1 MSRFHEG
8 GIRALRKKTL
18 SDVELAGRRVLM
30 RVDFNVP
37 LSKRGD
43 VTDDT
48 RIRAALPSIDHIVD
62 GGASLVLMS
71 HLGRPKGQKN
81 PSMSLNVVAY
91 HLGGMI
97 DHPVKFVE
105 DCVGEEAEQM
115 ALSLQPGEIL
125 LLENL
130 RFHEEET
137 ANDAGFAKQ
146 LSRFGDLYANDAF
159 GTAHR
164 AHAST
169 EGVTHYFDE
178 RVAGFLMEKEL
189 ETLEGL
195 LADPDSP
202 FVALLGGAKV
212 SGKIGV
218 IENLLDRVDRILIGG
233 GMAYTFFKAVGL
245 DVGASLV
252 DEESLELCRRVMDR
266 SAGGDGKKIFLP
278 VDTVVAKGI
287 DDDSDMKT
295 VSTGDM
301 PEDLTGVDI
310 GKKTVEVFSGELAK
324 AKTIFWNGPMGV
336 FEEPS
341 FAEGTKRIA
350 RTVAEMTGRGAK
362 TVVGGGDSVAALGQ
376 LRLKDKITHVST
388 GGGASL
394 ELLEGKKLPGVE
406 ALSDRT

>member
-1 MSRFHEG
+1 M
-8 GIRALRKKTL
+8 RKKTL
-18 SDVELAGRRVLM
+18 KDVELAGRRVLM

-48 RIRAALPSIDHIVD
+48 RIRAALPSIDYIVE

-71 HLGRPKGQKN
+71 HLGRPKGKRN
-81 PSMSLNVVAY
+81 PAMSLNVAAY
-91 HLGGMI
+91 HLGGLI

-105 DCVGEEAEQM
+105 DCIGEEAERAAQ
-115 ALSLQPGEIL
+115 SLKPGEIL

-137 ANDAGFAKQ
+137 ANDPGFSEK

-169 EGVTHYFDE
+169 EGVTHHFDE
-178 RVAGFLMEKEL
+178 RVAGFLMEKEI

-195 LADPDSP
+195 LTEPERP

-218 IENLLDRVDRILIGG
+218 IENLLNRVDRILIGG

-245 DVGASLV
+245 EVGTSLV
-252 DEESLELCRRVMDR
+252 DDESLELCRKVMER
-266 SAGGDGKKIFLP
+266 ASGGEEKKIFLP

-287 DDDSDMKT
+287 DDESDMKT

-301 PEDLTGVDI
+301 PDDLMGVDI
-310 GKKTVEVFSGELAK
+310 GKKTIDVFGDELAR

-350 RTVAEMTGRGAK
+350 RSVAEMTDRGVR

-376 LRLKDKITHVST
+376 LRLKEKITHVST

>member
-1 MSRFHEG
+1 M
-8 GIRALRKKTL
+8 RKKTL
-18 SDVELAGRRVLM
+18 KDVELAGRRVLM

-37 LSKRGD
+37 LSKGGD
-43 VTDDT
+43 ITDDT
-48 RIRAALPSIDHIVD
+48 RIRAALPSIDYIVE

-71 HLGRPKGQKN
+71 HLGRPKGRKN
-81 PSMSLNVVAY
+81 PAMSLDVVAY
-91 HLGGMI
+91 HLGGLI
-97 DHPVKFVE
+97 DHPVKFAG
-105 DCVGEEAEQM
+105 DCIGEEAERVAQ
-115 ALSLQPGEIL
+115 SLKPGEIL

-137 ANDAGFAKQ
+137 SNDARFAEE

-169 EGVTHYFDE
+169 EGVTRYFDE

-195 LADPDSP
+195 LADPDRP

-245 DVGASLV
+245 EVGNSLV
-252 DEESLELCRRVMDR
+252 DGESLELCRKIMER
-266 SAGGDGKKIFLP
+266 ATEGEQKKIFLP

-301 PEDLTGVDI
+301 PEDLMGVDI
-310 GKKTVEVFSGELAK
+310 GSKTIDVFGSELAR

-336 FEEPS
+336 FEEPG

-350 RTVAEMTGRGAK
+350 RAVAEMTERSAR

-376 LRLKDKITHVST
+376 LRLKEKITHVST

-406 ALSDRT
+406 ALSDRA

>member
-1 MSRFHEG
+1 
-8 GIRALRKKTL
+8 LRKKTL
-18 SDVELAGRRVLM
+18 RDVELAGRRVLM
-30 RVDFNVP
+30 RVDFNIP

-48 RIRAALPSIDHIVD
+48 RIRAALPSIDYVVD

-71 HLGRPKGQKN
+71 HLGRPKGQRN
-81 PSMSLNVVAY
+81 PAMSLKVAAY

-105 DCVGEEAEQM
+105 DCVGDEAQS
-115 ALSLQPGEIL
+115 AARSLKPGEIL

-137 ANDAGFAKQ
+137 ANDAGFSEL

-169 EGVTHYFDE
+169 EGVTHYFEE
-178 RVAGFLMEKEL
+178 RVAGFLMEREL
-189 ETLEGL
+189 EALEGL
-195 LADPDSP
+195 LSEPERP
-202 FVALLGGAKV
+202 FVALIGGAKV
-212 SGKIGV
+212 SGKIGL
-218 IENLLDRVDRILIGG
+218 IENLLDRVDRVLIGG
-233 GMAYTFFKAVGL
+233 GMAYTFFKSVGL
-245 DVGASLV
+245 EVGASLV
-252 DEESLELCRRVMDR
+252 DVESLDLCRKIMDR
-266 SAGGDGKKIFLP
+266 SAGSDGKKLFLP

-287 DDDSDMKT
+287 DDDSGLRT

-301 PEDLTGVDI
+301 PEDLMGVDI
-310 GKKTVEVFSGELAK
+310 GKKTIEVFSGELGR

-350 RTVAEMTGRGAK
+350 RTVAEMTGRGTT

-376 LRLKDKITHVST
+376 LHLKEKITHVST

-406 ALSDRT
+406 ALSDRV

>member
-1 MSRFHEG
+1 M
-8 GIRALRKKTL
+8 RKKTL
-18 SDVELAGRRVLM
+18 DDVELKGLRVLM

-43 VTDDT
+43 VADDT
-48 RIRAALPSIDHIVD
+48 RIRAALPSIDHIVG

-71 HLGRPKGQKN
+71 HLGRPKGRRD
-81 PSMSLNVVAY
+81 PSMSLEVVAY
-91 HLGGMI
+91 HLGGLI

-105 DCVGEEAEQM
+105 ECVGEEAQSVAQ
-115 ALSLQPGEIL
+115 ALKPGEIL

-137 ANDAGFAKQ
+137 ENDPDFAEK
-146 LSRFGDLYANDAF
+146 LSRFGDLYVNDAF

-169 EGVTHYFDE
+169 EGVTHHFEE
-178 RVAGFLMEKEL
+178 RVAGFLMEREI

-195 LADPDSP
+195 LTEPERP
-202 FVALLGGAKV
+202 FVALIGGAKV

-218 IENLLDRVDRILIGG
+218 IENLLERVDRILVGG

-245 DVGASLV
+245 EVGASLV
-252 DEESLELCRRVMDR
+252 DEKSLDLCRKVMDQ
-266 SAGGDGKKIFLP
+266 SAGGKERKIFLP
-278 VDTVVAKGI
+278 VDTIVAKGI

-301 PEDLTGVDI
+301 PEGLVGVDI
-310 GKKTVEVFSGELAK
+310 GGKTVDVFTAELRK

-341 FAEGTKRIA
+341 FSEGTKRIA
-350 RTVAEMTGRGAK
+350 RVVAEMTGQGAK
-362 TVVGGGDSVAALGQ
+362 TVVGGGDSVAALNE
-376 LRLKDKITHVST
+376 LRLKERITHVST

-406 ALSDRT
+406 ALSDAS